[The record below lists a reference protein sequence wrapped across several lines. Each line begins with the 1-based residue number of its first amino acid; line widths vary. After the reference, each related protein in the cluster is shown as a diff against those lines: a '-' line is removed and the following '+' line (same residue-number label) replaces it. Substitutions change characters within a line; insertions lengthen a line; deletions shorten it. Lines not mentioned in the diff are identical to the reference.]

1 MEHDGKLW
9 KTMENYGTNDVFH
22 PFFPIG
28 RIHDPSSGLPSP
40 GCQGRTTGLPHALRV
55 SAPGCHG
62 KSSQMAQEF
71 PTFQVTLW

>member
-9 KTMENYGTNDVFH
+9 KTMGQMMFSI
-22 PFFPIG
+22 PFFPLEDN
-28 RIHDPSSGLPSP
+28 DPSSGLSSP

-62 KSSQMAQEF
+62 KSS
-71 PTFQVTLW
+71 PNGPRIPNISGYPLLN